1 MKSSKPAD
9 PDKAFEPLK
18 RLIQVMR
25 KDPVINAEVMKILK
39 LDPYQRRFVLNN
51 WLEQLRLRNASE
63 NLLSALSC
71 LFDDKIAEKV
81 LTLIN
86 EVEFKRKVKKS

>member
-1 MKSSKPAD
+1 MMERNTW
-9 PDKAFEPLK
+9 PDELAG
-18 RLIQVMR
+18 LIQIAR
-25 KDPVINAEVMKILK
+25 KDPVINHRLINVLQLNSFE
-39 LDPYQRRFVLNN
+39 RRSVLNV
-51 WLEQLRLRNASE
+51 WLEQLRQRNASE

-86 EVEFKRKVKKS
+86 DRKI

>member
-1 MKSSKPAD
+1 MKSSIPKD
-9 PDKAFEPLK
+9 TDKELEPFIKLM
-18 RLIQVMR
+18 QVMH
-25 KDPVINAEVMKILK
+25 KDPVINEKVIQLLK
-39 LDPYQRRFVLNN
+39 LDSYQRRSVLNV

-71 LFDDKIAEKV
+71 LFDDKIAEEV

-86 EVEFKRKVKKS
+86 DRKI

>member
-1 MKSSKPAD
+1 
-9 PDKAFEPLK
+9 
-18 RLIQVMR
+18 MR

-51 WLEQLRLRNASE
+51 WLEQLRFRNASE
-63 NLLSALSC
+63 NLLSALSS
-71 LFDDKIAEKV
+71 LFDDTIAEKV